1 MSNPTRTTREATT
14 DALVLFATIA
24 LVMLAVVAVAV
35 GVAVVWGG
43 V

>member
-1 MSNPTRTTREATT
+1 MSNQTRTTREATT
-14 DALVLFATIA
+14 DALMLFVAIA
-24 LVMLAVVAVAV
+24 VVMLAVVAVAL

>member
-1 MSNPTRTTREATT
+1 MTTRTTREATAG
-14 DALVLFATIA
+14 ALMLFVVIA
-24 LVMLAVVAVAV
+24 ALMLAAVGVAL

>member
-1 MSNPTRTTREATT
+1 MSNQTKTTREATA
-14 DALVLFATIA
+14 DALMLFARIT
-24 LVMLAVVAVAV
+24 LVMLAVLAVAF

>member
-1 MSNPTRTTREATT
+1 MSNTRTTREATT
-14 DALVLFATIA
+14 DALMLFALIT
-24 LVMLAVVAVAV
+24 LVMLAVVAVAF

>member
-1 MSNPTRTTREATT
+1 MPEARTTREATT

-24 LVMLAVVAVAV
+24 LVMLAVVAVAF